1 MTGARMPKGY
11 WVVHLDVHDAET
23 YRTYQD
29 FVRPFLAANGGKFVI
44 AGATHSVVEGAVLP
58 RTVVVEFDS
67 LAEAERVYHSEE
79 YQTGMQERMASSRAD
94 FAIVE
99 GL

>member
-1 MTGARMPKGY
+1 MPKGY
-11 WVVHLDVHDAET
+11 WVVHLDVDDAET
-23 YRTYQD
+23 YRSYQD
-29 FVRPFLAANGGKFVI
+29 FVRPFLAANGGRFLI
-44 AGATHSVVEGAVLP
+44 AGGSQSVVEGAVRP
-58 RTVVVEFDS
+58 RTVIVEFDS

-79 YQTGMQERMASSRAD
+79 YQAGMQERLDSSRAD

>member
-1 MTGARMPKGY
+1 MPKGY
-11 WVVHLDVHDAET
+11 WVVHIDVDDAN
-23 YRTYQD
+23 TYQTYKD
-29 FVRPFLAANGGKFVI
+29 FVRPFLAANGGRFLI
-44 AGATHSVVEGAVLP
+44 AGGSQSVVEGAVRP

-79 YQTGMQERMASSRAD
+79 YQTGMQERLASSRAD

-99 GL
+99 GF